1 MNRPYAAQVSA
12 SSQPVRQMLFVLLA
26 ALVTLVAVQQYG
38 RWVAAQPDQHLL
50 PSQTR
55 LVDTARLNPASSRW
69 VGPQTAQNIER
80 VQATEAAPHAVSWVF

>member
-12 SSQPVRQMLFVLLA
+12 SSEPVRQVLFLVLA
-26 ALVTLVAVQQYG
+26 VLVTLVAVQQYG

-50 PSQTR
+50 PSRTR
-55 LVDTARLNPASSRW
+55 LVDTARLNPASAQW

-80 VQATEAAPHAVSWVF
+80 VQSTEPAPHTQSWIF